1 MARERCFCDHK
12 FGFFSFF
19 QELDQQSRHLGANLC
34 SFSRAKPC
42 SSSQGKKLDAPLP
55 EKGEEA
61 VGGRK
66 REGGD
71 TGGRAGGR
79 EGVGVSVTL
88 SARTTDRQNPTGSQS
103 THFHFPDPIP
113 DPSHPERPPP
123 PTPPPRRDL
132 RSRCSLA
139 ASGAQPPKCAPPADA
154 PSLRLRSLRGRLER
168 GSWTGVRVEPKP
180 ASERGESL

>member
-61 VGGRK
+61 VGAGKERG
-66 REGGD
+66 E
-71 TGGRAGGR
+71 TLEGGR
-79 EGVGVSVTL
+79 EGGGGGVCHTE
-88 SARTTDRQNPTGSQS
+88 RTDDRPSESDRQPVHPLSLPRS
-103 THFHFPDPIP
+103 DPRSKP
-113 DPSHPERPPP
+113 PRAPPPP

-154 PSLRLRSLRGRLER
+154 PSLRLLSLRGRLER
-168 GSWTGVRVEPKP
+168 GSWTRVRVEPKP